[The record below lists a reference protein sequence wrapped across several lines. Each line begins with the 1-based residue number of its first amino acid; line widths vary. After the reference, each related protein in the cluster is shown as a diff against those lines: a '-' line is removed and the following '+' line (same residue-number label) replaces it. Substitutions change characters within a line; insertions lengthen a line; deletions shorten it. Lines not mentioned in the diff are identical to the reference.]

1 MSNEQVSCI
10 IDELKN
16 SIRSKYVEAQEKFI
30 EVTNLKVG
38 DKVKV
43 YRKSFDHELG
53 WGNVWN
59 EDMDGYVGKFYT
71 IQKFCRESGIKFE
84 DEPYAFPF
92 FVLEKVEEPCKF
104 KDKDIVLVR
113 DDDDECWQISAFK
126 KYDGDFRMS
135 YRCYGSASDDTTG
148 WKQCVL
154 YKGHEHLLGTKCPA
168 DC

>member
-104 KDKDIVLVR
+104 KDKDVVLVR
-113 DDDDECWQISAFK
+113 DDDNEKWGVGVFMYYDEDSVVP
-126 KYDGDFRMS
+126 
-135 YRCYGSASDDTTG
+135 YRVYFGHNNDVG
-148 WKQCVL
+148 WKQCIP
-154 YKGHEHLLGTKCPA
+154 YKGHEHLIGTRCPA